1 MIDSESV
8 TIIRECFHFH
18 YKRTFKYY
26 VINFGE
32 RRGVLT
38 KDTDHA
44 DIEDGGGE
52 AYLPLNY
59 GEDLFQNMIYIK
71 IGPKLSYFIVK
82 DIHDMIAKQ

>member
-18 YKRTFKYY
+18 YKRTFKHY

-44 DIEDGGGE
+44 DIEYRGGGIFASE
-52 AYLPLNY
+52 LWGKLIPKHDIY
-59 GEDLFQNMIYIK
+59 QNR
-71 IGPKLSYFIVK
+71 PKAVIFYCKRHS
-82 DIHDMIAKQ
+82 